1 MALPLQKLAALEKP
15 CNIQVQI
22 GTSDI
27 HTATILAMVGFSRE
41 ERALQPTL
49 RILHYMRLSLMLK
62 YLE

>member
-1 MALPLQKLAALEKP
+1 MALPLQRLAALEKL

-27 HTATILAMVGFSRE
+27 HTATILAMVWFSWE

-49 RILHYMRLSLMLK
+49 MILHYMRLQMM
-62 YLE
+62 